1 MMLPPESFQIVVTDT
16 NHHVRSFLH
25 RELEKDRYAVTSIKT
40 ADQVNE
46 YLLSANPLHL
56 IILDPELF
64 PVFDDTMFSTIARH
78 RPTLQVIIHTFADS
92 IGALQPG
99 KTIHL
104 VTKDGQSIG
113 PIKAKIR
120 NCFQQFQKQGWTG
133 T

>member
-1 MMLPPESFQIVVTDT
+1 MMLPPESFEIAVTDT

-25 RELEKDRYAVTSIKT
+25 RELEKDRYAVSSIKT
-40 ADQVNE
+40 AAQVNE
-46 YLLSANPLHL
+46 CLLSATPLHL

-64 PVFDDTMFSTIARH
+64 PFFEHTMCSIIARH
-78 RPTLQVIIHTFADS
+78 RPELQVIIHTFADS
-92 IGALQPG
+92 IGAFQPG

-113 PIKAKIR
+113 PIKAIIR
-120 NCFQQFQKQGWTG
+120 NCFQLFQKQEWTG